1 MNKPEIIARLRA
13 LSAEMITVGT
23 SMNYYAGLGDFAM
36 SQHGV
41 ELVGAG
47 LIASE
52 WVDELEKA
60 PQ

>member
-1 MNKPEIIARLRA
+1 MTKLEIIARLRA

-23 SMNYYAGLGDFAM
+23 AMNYYAGLSDGEMA
-36 SQHGV
+36 QHGV

-52 WVDELEKA
+52 WGDELEKA